1 MQQRIRHVYQRR
13 RLARSRGEQGLPEM
27 PIAATDRQMMAL
39 ALIKETFQI
48 SCEGKKIDE
57 SGD

>member
-27 PIAATDRQMMAL
+27 PIAATDRQMML
-39 ALIKETFQI
+39 
-48 SCEGKKIDE
+48 G
-57 SGD
+57 